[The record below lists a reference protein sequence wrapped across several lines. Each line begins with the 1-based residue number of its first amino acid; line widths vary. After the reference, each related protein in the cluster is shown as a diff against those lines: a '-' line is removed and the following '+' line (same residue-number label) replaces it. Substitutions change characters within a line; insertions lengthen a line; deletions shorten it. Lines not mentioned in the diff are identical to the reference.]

1 MEEEA
6 NGVVDQVLAEIGLD
20 IDGRMVDAPTNA
32 PAIAK
37 PEAKTEDEIKLDSKT
52 EQLLAQLDAL

>member
-6 NGVVDQVLAEIGLD
+6 DGVVDQVLAEIGLD

-37 PEAKTEDEIKLDSKT
+37 PEAKAEDEAKLDSKT